1 MVQLKLLYHLITT
14 NPTTLTKPSNDFTP
28 IVLSSDTGS
37 KSIPP
42 LVGFRNK
49 KRNIGE
55 TAALEEN
62 SNAKNT
68 VKDLIYFLG
77 TNNNNMTTSLHQ
89 INFVNFDL
97 STTTTMYHMHLLITI
112 TKKQNCDWNC

>member
-1 MVQLKLLYHLITT
+1 MASIANNNEKTVLGIDIGTTKITISSITT

-68 VKDLIYFLG
+68 I
-77 TNNNNMTTSLHQ
+77 
-89 INFVNFDL
+89 I
-97 STTTTMYHMHLLITI
+97 
-112 TKKQNCDWNC
+112 

>member
-1 MVQLKLLYHLITT
+1 MASIANNNEKTVLGIDIGTTKITISSITT

-62 SNAKNT
+62 SNAK
-68 VKDLIYFLG
+68 KELK
-77 TNNNNMTTSLHQ
+77 
-89 INFVNFDL
+89 
-97 STTTTMYHMHLLITI
+97 LITMI
-112 TKKQNCDWNC
+112 LLEKKMNLKNSKIVSIKII